1 MKQKLT
7 QFSKVILLYFI
18 IVFSSCENEEVA
30 NDNATPSI
38 STAKSWFEEFKA
50 KENFQPIFKD
60 LIYNWQ
66 DASITVLTNGTEAI
80 TVPVLYPEQSSEYYG
95 HKMMYLYPNKI
106 GKSFDVSLFEFI
118 PNPKKVR
125 TRQDTIDFNAFEGYI
140 INWDLVH
147 GFVRGAKF
155 EENLSVEAIRVEVI
169 ENRKKNNKT
178 HKEAPIIKLDEV
190 VIIRPGNNNT
200 GSGGYT
206 FAITGNYAPFGSGST
221 SGYYSNSPYVGG
233 GRGGSNANS
242 NSQTNPCDQLKKM
255 IDKDTANKKNL
266 SKEIDWLVAKV
277 KARNNNKESGVEVQ
291 MRMNKDE
298 TYRYEF
304 NRIDSPDKFSVGLLT
319 GSMYIGGIHSH
330 PSDGYAMFSFQDV
343 RFLLNAYDAASSSR
357 KSDVFNMVVCKDA
370 AGVTNT
376 YTIKVDDIENLR
388 NNVNNVWNDEKY
400 ASYTK
405 IDDRIKAIHRDQAK
419 VYEKSNGE
427 LEKSFLE
434 QFKDFGISIYKAD
447 ASLSSFSKL
456 TLNSL
461 NVLTKIPCNLN

>member
-1 MKQKLT
+1 MKQKSIK
-7 QFSKVILLYFI
+7 FSKVILLYFI
-18 IVFSSCENEEVA
+18 IVFSSCENENVTT
-30 NDNATPSI
+30 DNPNPSF

-66 DASITVLTNGTEAI
+66 DASITSLTNGTEAV
-80 TVPVLYPEQSSEYYG
+80 TVPVVYPNQSQEYAG
-95 HKMMYLYPNKI
+95 HKILYLYPK
-106 GKSFDVSLFEFI
+106 KSGEDFDVTLFEFI
-118 PNPKKVR
+118 PNPKKVQ
-125 TRQDTIDFNAFEGYI
+125 TKQNPIDWNAFDGYI
-140 INWDLVH
+140 INWDLVN
-147 GFVRGAKF
+147 GFVKGAKF
-155 EENLSVEAIRVEVI
+155 EENLAVNDISLKVI
-169 ENRKKNNKT
+169 YSKNNNNY
-178 HKEAPIIKLDEV
+178 KETPITALDEV
-190 VIIRPGNNNT
+190 VIIGKPNSNPS
-200 GSGGYT
+200 GSYT
-206 FAITGNYAPFGSGST
+206 LVINGNYSSFGNAAT
-221 SGYYSNSPYVGG
+221 SGNYINSPYFGG
-233 GRGGSNANS
+233 GRGDSNSNS
-242 NSQTNPCDQLKKM
+242 NSQTNPCDQLKAM
-255 IDKDTANKKNL
+255 INKDTANKKNL

-291 MRMNKDE
+291 MRMNIDE

-304 NRIDSPDKFSVGLLT
+304 KRIDSPDKFSVGLT
-319 GSMYIGGIHSH
+319 IGGMYIGGIHSH

-343 RFLLNAYDAASSSR
+343 RFLLNAYDEARSSR

-388 NNVNNVWNDEKY
+388 NNVNIVWNSPDYARYTTEKE
-400 ASYTK
+400 
-405 IDDRIKAIHRDQAK
+405 RIEAIHRDEAK

-447 ASLSSFSKL
+447 TSLSSFSKL

-461 NVLTKIPCNLN
+461 NALTKIPCNLN